1 MTAVGETGVEFIPVT
16 TVVDEEILDEVLSR
30 PFSYVSTEGAVWRSA
45 AERLRYVR
53 DERKSHL
60 LVISAGQPVG
70 AVSWSPG
77 QTPGFFR
84 IGLVSCRDE
93 TWTPVLVDRAVRR
106 AMALLTRAAEVQR
119 VELLTP
125 TYNDVFLEYLTDCAG
140 FEVEGVL
147 RDRFF
152 LDGRYWPGVVC
163 CADLREFAPQ
173 GAVEPAGR
181 QELLDRLRKKALEDL
196 AHAHHDMWSV

>member
-1 MTAVGETGVEFIPVT
+1 MTAVGETRVEFIPVT
-16 TVVDEEILDEVLSR
+16 TVADEEILDEVLSR

-60 LVISAGQPVG
+60 LVIFDGQPVG

-84 IGLVSCRDE
+84 IGLISCRDE
-93 TWTPVLVDRAVRR
+93 IWTPALVDQAVRR

-196 AHAHHDMWSV
+196 AHADHDMWSA

>member
-1 MTAVGETGVEFIPVT
+1 MMVEETGVEFIPVT
-16 TVVDEEILDEVLSR
+16 TVADEEILDTILSQ

-45 AERLRYVR
+45 AERMRRVK

-60 LVISAGQPVG
+60 LVISCGNPVG
-70 AVSWSPG
+70 AVGWSPG

-84 IGLVSCRDE
+84 LDLVSCRDE
-93 TWTPVLVDRAVRR
+93 AWTADLVDRALRR
-106 AMALLTRAAEVQR
+106 AMALLTRAREVQR

-125 TYNDVFLEYLTDCAG
+125 AYNDVFLEYLTACAG
-140 FEVEGVL
+140 FEVEGIL

-173 GAVEPAGR
+173 GAAEPAGR
-181 QELLDRLRKKALEDL
+181 QELLDRLHKKALEDL
-196 AHAHHDMWSV
+196 TEAHRAMWNA